1 MSNEDKIREYLQ
13 GIEYDPENR
22 TLTADEG
29 DNHVANIRGWSSIR
43 KLFSTDQ
50 EAGEFQDEMGKWIAD
65 AINQKLGNKL

>member
-1 MSNEDKIREYLQ
+1 MSNESKIREYLN

-43 KLFSTDQ
+43 KMFTTDQ
-50 EAGEFQDEMGKWIAD
+50 EAGEFQDALGEWIAD
-65 AINQKLGNKL
+65 AITQKLKNNE